1 MFLDIARRCGGS
13 GSGPHRLSAGMT
25 AAGSRLAPAAVAAIT
40 APRMAVLARW
50 LPMRHLLTLGVGLLL
65 LTFTLQKDWV
75 RINWDKIQGDLGL
88 YQVIDP
94 DTKVFKRRE

>member
-1 MFLDIARRCGGS
+1 MRR
-13 GSGPHRLSAGMT
+13 
-25 AAGSRLAPAAVAAIT
+25 
-40 APRMAVLARW
+40 
-50 LPMRHLLTLGVGLLL
+50 LLTLGVGLLL